1 VGTKGLFPCGC
12 RVCSVYFPS
21 TIVNSLNLAMREVG
35 AAYPNVA
42 DVCAYISYRWHQEN
56 VKLLNIA
63 YLS

>member
-1 VGTKGLFPCGC
+1 
-12 RVCSVYFPS
+12 
-21 TIVNSLNLAMREVG
+21 MREVG